1 MVTEDDGLSS
11 CSSGQSVSFGSS
23 EDSQLQKRD
32 RLIVDL
38 EYVVNVLGCDK
49 EKVWQN
55 EDSLDE
61 FIVLKAILDK
71 NVPKLL
77 AHDT

>member
-1 MVTEDDGLSS
+1 M
-11 CSSGQSVSFGSS
+11 
-23 EDSQLQKRD
+23 
-32 RLIVDL
+32 
-38 EYVVNVLGCDK
+38 VNVLGCDK

-55 EDSLDE
+55 EDLLDE

-77 AHDT
+77 AHDTQIF

>member
-1 MVTEDDGLSS
+1 
-11 CSSGQSVSFGSS
+11 
-23 EDSQLQKRD
+23 
-32 RLIVDL
+32 
-38 EYVVNVLGCDK
+38 VVNVLGCDK

-55 EDSLDE
+55 EDLLDE

-77 AHDT
+77 AHDTQIF